1 METLQIEPTFKY
13 FYWRNING
21 TLVKKTQTFIYDHE
35 GKEVLLSEKTEGSL
49 LDGAISLSESTYEE
63 YKLIWEESGNVE
75 RDKLHQ
81 EEEEKRTNALA
92 SLQKLGLT
100 LEEVN
105 ILFRR

>member
-1 METLQIEPTFKY
+1 METIQIEPTFKY
-13 FYWRNING
+13 LYWRNING
-21 TLVKKTQTFIYDHE
+21 TLVKKTQTYIEDSF
-35 GKEVLLSEKTEGSL
+35 GREVLFSEKIEGVL
-49 LDGAISLSESTYEE
+49 LDGAISLSESAYEE